1 MDARAT
7 ASSPLPRWKVWA
19 LAARPKTLPAAA
31 APVLVGIAL
40 AVEAGVFEWVAAV
53 CALLGALLIQVGTNY
68 ANDYHDF
75 VQGADTA
82 ERVGPMRVTQAGLVR
97 PEETKRA
104 AVVAFALAV
113 LAGAYLMWRGGWPI
127 VAVGALSLACG
138 WLYTAGPRSLA
149 YLGVAD
155 LFVLVFFGP
164 VAVAGTFWVQ
174 AAGTAVGE
182 ELWLL
187 AAAVGL
193 GPGFLATAILLAN
206 NIRDVEQD
214 RVAHKRTL
222 VVRFGR
228 ALGVGLYAA
237 CALAAAL
244 VPVGVWMATGDHAG
258 ALFAAPAPLLL
269 AGPLRT
275 FQTTSDPARLNPL
288 LGKTAGVLLVYSVV
302 LALGWVLG

>member
-1 MDARAT
+1 MPEAIH
-7 ASSPLPRWKVWA
+7 PLPRWKVWL

-31 APVLVGIAL
+31 APVLVGVAL
-40 AVEAGVFEWVAAV
+40 AVEAGVFAPLAAA
-53 CALLGALLIQVGTNY
+53 CALLGALFIQVGTNY

-82 ERVGPMRVTQAGLVR
+82 ERVGPLRVTQAGLVR
-97 PEETKRA
+97 PEETRRA
-104 AVVAFALAV
+104 AILAFALAV
-113 LAGAYLMWRGGWPI
+113 VAGAYLMWKGGWPI

-138 WLYTAGPRSLA
+138 WLYTAGPKSLA
-149 YLGVAD
+149 YLGIAD

-182 ELWLL
+182 EVWPL

-214 RVAHKRTL
+214 RAANKRTL

-228 ALGVGLYAA
+228 APGVGLYAA

-244 VPVGVWMATGDHAG
+244 VPVAIWFYTGRHAG
-258 ALFAAPAPLLL
+258 ALFAAPVPLLL

-275 FQTTSDPARLNPL
+275 FQTTDDPALLNPL
-288 LGKTAGVLLVYSVV
+288 LGKTALTLLAYSVV
-302 LALGWVLG
+302 LALGWVWA

>member
-1 MDARAT
+1 MAAH
-7 ASSPLPRWKVWA
+7 ASDPLPRWKVWL

-31 APVLVGIAL
+31 APVLVGVAL
-40 AVEAGVFEWVAAV
+40 AVQAGVFEPVAAV
-53 CALLGALLIQVGTNY
+53 CALLGALLIQIGTNY

-75 VQGADTA
+75 AQGADTA

-104 AVVAFALAV
+104 AILAFALAV
-113 LAGAYLMWRGGWPI
+113 VAGAYLMWRGGWPI
-127 VAVGALSLACG
+127 VGVGVASLACG
-138 WLYTAGPRSLA
+138 WLYTAGPKSLA

-174 AAGTAVGE
+174 AAGTAVGAA
-182 ELWLL
+182 LWPL

-214 RVAHKRTL
+214 RQARKRTL

-228 ALGVGLYAA
+228 ALGVGLYAG

-244 VPVGVWMATGDHAG
+244 VPVGVWMATGAYAG
-258 ALFAAPAPLLL
+258 GLFASPVPLLL

-275 FQTTSDPARLNPL
+275 FQATSDPERLNPL
-288 LGKTAGVLLVYSVV
+288 LGKTAAVLLVYSAV
-302 LALGWVLG
+302 LALGWALG